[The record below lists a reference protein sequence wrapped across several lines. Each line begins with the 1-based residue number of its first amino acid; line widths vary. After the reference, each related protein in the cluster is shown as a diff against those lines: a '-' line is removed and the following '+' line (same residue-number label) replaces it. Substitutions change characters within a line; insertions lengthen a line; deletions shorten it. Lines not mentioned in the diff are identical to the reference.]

1 MQAREGLRTA
11 NCENPLGLL
20 ETSLARGLLFGAARP
35 RRGGMKDKLL
45 NGFSGIMIVAALSAG
60 VLGCDNEPAAGKA
73 QASVAP
79 ATSIAPTT
87 TPRGAPTYA
96 FSNEG
101 SEFGFIGA
109 KVTGKHEGTF
119 EKFEGQIKLVDNDP
133 TKSSVTAQIDPAS
146 ISVEPAKLEAH
157 LKSPDFLNVQKFP
170 KATFQSTSIQQ
181 GGAGGATHTV
191 TGNLT
196 LLDKTRSISFPA
208 NIRVANDTVKI
219 DSEFA
224 INRKDFG
231 IVYPGMP
238 DDLIK
243 DDVLIKLKLNAKRS

>member
-1 MQAREGLRTA
+1 MKAQSP
-11 NCENPLGLL
+11 NC
-20 ETSLARGLLFGAARP
+20 
-35 RRGGMKDKLL
+35 
-45 NGFSGIMIVAALSAG
+45 FSGFLVLALVSTG
-60 VLGCDNEPAAGKA
+60 VQACDNEPAAGKA

-79 ATSIAPTT
+79 AASVAP
-87 TPRGAPTYA
+87 PPAAPQGAVTYA
-96 FSNEG
+96 FSNQG
-101 SEFGFIGA
+101 SKFEFVGA

-119 EKFEGQIKLVDNDP
+119 EKFSGQIKLVDNEP
-133 TKSSVTAQIDPAS
+133 TKSSVTAEIDAAS
-146 ISVEPAKLEAH
+146 ISVEPEKLQTH
-157 LKSPDFLNVQKFP
+157 LKSADFLNVEKFP
-170 KATFQSTSIQQ
+170 KATFQSTAIKQ

-208 NIRVANDTVKI
+208 NIKVANDKLEI

-243 DDVLIKLKLNAKRS
+243 DDVLIKLKLEAKRS